1 MHNINQKYIRTI
13 VKQAL
18 LEDLRPKGDI
28 TTELLKN
35 KNKKSVANIISKQSG
50 VVAGIDF
57 CKHAFLLLDKKA
69 RFKRKV
75 KDSGI
80 LMEYRDRQ
88 FYEKPSAIKREKKN
102 KAILRNKYKVLKE
115 KERDNAR

>member
-1 MHNINQKYIRTI
+1 L
-13 VKQAL
+13 VKV
-18 LEDLRPKGDI
+18 EVRKGQ
-28 TTELLKN
+28 
-35 KNKKSVANIISKQSG
+35 SVEKAIS
-50 VVAGIDF
+50 I
-57 CKHAFLLLDKKA
+57 
-69 RFKRKV
+69 FKRKV

-115 KERDNAR
+115 KERDN

>member
-1 MHNINQKYIRTI
+1 LIKVEVR
-13 VKQAL
+13 
-18 LEDLRPKGDI
+18 KGQ
-28 TTELLKN
+28 
-35 KNKKSVANIISKQSG
+35 SVEKAIS
-50 VVAGIDF
+50 I
-57 CKHAFLLLDKKA
+57 
-69 RFKRKV
+69 FKRKV

-115 KERDNAR
+115 KERDN

>member
-1 MHNINQKYIRTI
+1 MIKVEVR
-13 VKQAL
+13 
-18 LEDLRPKGDI
+18 KGQ
-28 TTELLKN
+28 
-35 KNKKSVANIISKQSG
+35 SVEKAIS
-50 VVAGIDF
+50 I
-57 CKHAFLLLDKKA
+57 
-69 RFKRKV
+69 FKRKV

-88 FYEKPSAIKREKKN
+88 FYEKPSAIKRETKN